1 MDQINTITQP
11 PNAWMAQLELIG
23 GRLVRESGLDALEV
37 GVEIWDSQDRL
48 VLYNKTSN
56 QLRLWSYGSHDI
68 GKTYD
73 ALLSVQQQ
81 LWDDGLRGT
90 DDSALETTVSSR
102 SRHKEAPLQELA
114 GDRWIKNYETTTP
127 DGYLLIVR
135 VNVTELIRQGRQLE
149 ATNRQ
154 LALQSTTDSLTC
166 LANRRCFDEML
177 ATEWQRARRMGTHL
191 SLLMVDVDHFKKFN
205 DCYGH
210 IAGDACLRR
219 VAGVLTQCVR
229 RAGELV
235 ARYGGEEFVLLLPAT
250 DQEQAMETAEKCQ
263 RLMRQEAI
271 VHADSST
278 APYVTLSVG
287 VACLRKEM
295 IQEAGALLNAA
306 DAAMYRAKSE
316 GRARCV
322 QASATE
328 WKSDAF
334 THRTQH
340 RGDCRTGAPP

>member
-1 MDQINTITQP
+1 
-11 PNAWMAQLELIG
+11 MAQLELIG
-23 GRLVRESGLDALEV
+23 ERLVQEAGLDALEV
-37 GVEIWDSQDRL
+37 GVEVWDAQDRL

-56 QLRLWSYGSHDI
+56 QLRLWSYESDDI

-73 ALLSVQQQ
+73 ALLSVQQP
-81 LWDDGLRGT
+81 LWSDGLHGA
-90 DDSALETTVSSR
+90 DGVSLESAAGGH
-102 SRHKEAPLQELA
+102 SRHKEGPLQELA

-135 VNVTELIRQGRQLE
+135 VNITELIRQGRQLE

-166 LANRRCFDEML
+166 LANRRCFDELL
-177 ATEWQRARRMGTHL
+177 ATEWQRARRTGTQL
-191 SLLMVDVDHFKKFN
+191 SLLMVDVDHFKRFN

-210 IAGDACLRR
+210 MAGDACLRR

-271 VHADSST
+271 AHADSST
-278 APYVTLSVG
+278 APYVTLSIG

-295 IQEAGALLNAA
+295 IQEASALLNAA

-328 WKSDAF
+328 WEIDAM

-340 RGDCRTGAPP
+340 SGDCRPGASP